1 MRYQVPQFIDVEDKI
16 FGPLTFKQF
25 VYVAGSAGMSFVI
38 FKFVTLIIALPIILA
53 VMGFG
58 LALAF
63 YKVNNKP
70 FIAIVESAIK
80 YWGASKLYIWKKLQK
95 KVEAN
100 ASSENTKTVD
110 GMLVPKLSDSKL
122 KDLTWSLD
130 INETIYSK
138 EAKKLTTRA

>member
-38 FKFVTLIIALPIILA
+38 YKFLPIVLSLPIILA

-70 FIAIVESAIK
+70 FITMVESAIK

-95 KVEAN
+95 KPEAN
-100 ASSENTKTVD
+100 ASAENTKAID

-138 EAKKLTTRA
+138 ESKRLTKRT